1 MRARAAM
8 VLLFAL
14 IGSVAWDVLAQQQKA
29 KPMSMKLES
38 IALADGA
45 TIARRYTGDGDDVSP
60 PLAWHN
66 PPAGTRQFALICDD
80 PDAPSPQPWVHWV
93 IYGIAADVDRLPE
106 HLPAEERRAG
116 PVAALQG
123 RNSWT
128 AGQTIGYRGPSP
140 PRGSGAHHYRFR
152 LYALD
157 TALDV
162 KPGLDKAGLVR
173 AMSGHILAE
182 AELVGVYS
190 REGC

>member
-1 MRARAAM
+1 M
-8 VLLFAL
+8 
-14 IGSVAWDVLAQQQKA
+14 
-29 KPMSMKLES
+29 
-38 IALADGA
+38 ADGA

-60 PLAWHN
+60 PLAWRD

-93 IYGIAADVDRLPE
+93 IYGIAADVHQLPE
-106 HLPAEERRAG
+106 HLPAQERLTR

-128 AGQTIGYRGPSP
+128 TGQTVGYRGPSP

-157 TALDV
+157 TALD
-162 KPGLDKAGLVR
+162 KPGLDKAGLMR

-190 REGC
+190 R